1 MDLMEGNL
9 LMNKKQI
16 IGLVVA
22 GAVFAFVGAIS
33 VFTNTLANS
42 IASKNEA
49 KESIESMLTT
59 NDVSLPSEDFV
70 GVVDVEGTIMNTS
83 ESQGLFSTP
92 ASYNHE
98 RTLNYID
105 SMIDAPNNKGIILYV
120 NSPGGGVYES
130 DELYLKLKEY
140 KEETGRPI
148 WTYMGSRACSG
159 GYYISMASD
168 KIYANRNTWT
178 GSIGVI
184 MSLTNVKGLYDKL
197 GIQEIDITSGPNKAI
212 GSSGLEMTDEQR
224 KILQGMVDESYEQ
237 FTSIVEE
244 GRNMDIN
251 TVKPIADGRI
261 YTAKQALNLGLID
274 NIDTYENMKKAMMDA
289 IGEDIT
295 IYTPEQQENIFASLF
310 SKVGDLKSKSDAQVI
325 SEYLEKQGNGG
336 LMYYAKPE

>member
-1 MDLMEGNL
+1 
-9 LMNKKQI
+9 MNKKQI

-22 GAVFAFVGAIS
+22 GAVFAFVGVIS
-33 VFTNTLANS
+33 VLTNTFSNA

-49 KESIESMLTT
+49 EETIESILAT
-59 NDVSLPSEDFV
+59 NSVSLPSEEFI
-70 GVVDVEGTIMNTS
+70 GVVNVEGTIMDMS
-83 ESQGLFSTP
+83 ESQGVFSTS

-98 RTLNYID
+98 STLNYID

-120 NSPGGGVYES
+120 DSPGGGVYES
-130 DELYLKLKEY
+130 DELYLKLKKY

-148 WTYMGSRACSG
+148 WTYMASQACSG

-212 GSSGLEMTDEQR
+212 GSSGLEMTDEQH
-224 KILQGMVDESYEQ
+224 KILQDMVDESYEQ
-237 FTSIVEE
+237 FVSIVAE
-244 GRNMDIN
+244 GRKMDIN

-261 YTAKQALNLGLID
+261 YTAKQALDLGLID
-274 NIDTYENMKKAMMDA
+274 NIDTYENMKNAMLDS
-289 IGEDIT
+289 IGEDVT
-295 IYTPEQQENIFASLF
+295 IYSPQKEENIFASLF
-310 SKVGDLKSKSDAQVI
+310 SKVEDIKPKSDAQVI
-325 SEYLEKQGNGG
+325 SEYLEKQGDGG

>member
-140 KEETGRPI
+140 KEKAKKIINVEQNFTGQFGKLITQETGI
-148 WTYMGSRACSG
+148 LMDY
-159 GYYISMASD
+159 
-168 KIYANRNTWT
+168 
-178 GSIGVI
+178 SI
-184 MSLTNVKGLYDKL
+184 LKYD
-197 GIQEIDITSGPNKAI
+197 GRQII
-212 GSSGLEMTDEQR
+212 GSE
-224 KILQGMVDESYEQ
+224 
-237 FTSIVEE
+237 
-244 GRNMDIN
+244 
-251 TVKPIADGRI
+251 IAD
-261 YTAKQALNLGLID
+261 KV
-274 NIDTYENMKKAMMDA
+274 KKEA
-289 IGEDIT
+289 
-295 IYTPEQQENIFASLF
+295 F
-310 SKVGDLKSKSDAQVI
+310 
-325 SEYLEKQGNGG
+325 
-336 LMYYAKPE
+336 